1 MQQLQEEHPQAT
13 LVLSQLLLLLLHLH
27 LFHLLIEIKAV
38 IRANI
43 HYF

>member
-13 LVLSQLLLLLLHLH
+13 LVLSQLLLLHLH